1 MQANARDAVATA
13 RGYSLDAIGGEA
25 AVAARHGGSARGDAR
40 YSASVDAP
48 GQQENCGGGGADQ
61 EDGGRGGPG
70 HVAGAA
76 RSRAQGTTAMRW
88 SPRLFKLASKNP
100 MPTYS
105 WHSNRWASVVPY
117 WRNSE

>member
-1 MQANARDAVATA
+1 
-13 RGYSLDAIGGEA
+13 
-25 AVAARHGGSARGDAR
+25 
-40 YSASVDAP
+40 
-48 GQQENCGGGGADQ
+48 
-61 EDGGRGGPG
+61 
-70 HVAGAA
+70 
-76 RSRAQGTTAMRW
+76 MRW